1 MAIIVKMKKENWKG
15 KNGPLLIAEIG
26 GNHEGDFEYAK
37 KLTKLAIKSDVDVVK
52 FQFYSGSSLVNS
64 IISPDRFKHFKK
76 FQLTKKQHLYL
87 ADMCVSNG
95 LKYLT
100 SVWDI
105 EGLEW
110 LDSYLDFYK
119 VGSGDLTAYPII
131 KEFAKRG
138 KPIILSTGL
147 SYLKEVHATANFLK
161 KINSKYNSRNFLA
174 IMQCTSSYPTNDN
187 EANLLAITNFTK
199 KNITAGYSDHTI
211 GSLALK
217 SAYTLGAQILE
228 FHFTDTRKNK
238 RFRDHKVSLTLSE
251 TEELIIDLKRIRSF
265 LGTKI
270 KKPTSSEI
278 ESNHV
283 ISFRRGVYLNKNLDK
298 GNIIKENDL
307 VCLRPNVGID
317 ARDYK
322 KIIGRK
328 LKKNIKKFE
337 KLILEKNV

>member
-1 MAIIVKMKKENWKG
+1 
-15 KNGPLLIAEIG
+15 
-26 GNHEGDFEYAK
+26 
-37 KLTKLAIKSDVDVVK
+37 
-52 FQFYSGSSLVNS
+52 
-64 IISPDRFKHFKK
+64 
-76 FQLTKKQHLYL
+76 
-87 ADMCVSNG
+87 
-95 LKYLT
+95 
-100 SVWDI
+100 
-105 EGLEW
+105 
-110 LDSYLDFYK
+110 
-119 VGSGDLTAYPII
+119 
-131 KEFAKRG
+131 
-138 KPIILSTGL
+138 
-147 SYLKEVHATANFLK
+147 
-161 KINSKYNSRNFLA
+161 
-174 IMQCTSSYPTNDN
+174 MQCTSSYPTNDN